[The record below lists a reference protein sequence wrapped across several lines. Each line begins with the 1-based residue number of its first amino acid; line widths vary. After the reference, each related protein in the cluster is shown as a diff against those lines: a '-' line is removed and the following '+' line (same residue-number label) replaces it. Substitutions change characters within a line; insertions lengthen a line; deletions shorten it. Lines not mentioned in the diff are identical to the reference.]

1 MIGALLPPDATGNP
15 NQIETYLLYPVT
27 AGSHNVVVVLD
38 PNDNVVEQ
46 KESDNTLEV
55 NRELSSSNPFMDVA
69 GEVVGKYAL
78 PTGVLLLTLSLLT
91 VVYLVGRGR
100 TRDAAQRIAE
110 QSSLMSVLQKEEE
123 L

>member
-1 MIGALLPPDATGNP
+1 MLPPDATGNP
-15 NQIETYLLYPVT
+15 NQVETYLLYPVV
-27 AGSHNVVVVLD
+27 AGSHDVIVVLD

-46 KESDNTLEV
+46 KESDNTLKV

-69 GEVVGKYAL
+69 GQVVGKWAL
-78 PTGVLLLTLSLLT
+78 PTGVLLLTLSLLM

-110 QSSLMSVLQKEEE
+110 QSSLINVIQNEEE
-123 L
+123 F